1 MTPKPSTRPF
11 GSPIRLPAMATTLL
25 EVLAAVIYPPACP
38 LCGRDRP
45 LASPPAP
52 CRSCRRRLAPL
63 PDGCGKCAEPGERNP
78 CERCTVSPP
87 AVERTRACLPYRAGD
102 GGALLRTALVRWKYQ
117 GDHAIGACLARL
129 FAERTRAF
137 ETDADAI
144 VPTPM
149 RRARLLRRGFDQAAV
164 LARAVASTRALPV
177 LAALRRL
184 RGGAS
189 QTALGRGA
197 REANVRG
204 AFRVRDAA
212 AVEGRSILLVDDVL
226 TSGATSD
233 ECATVLR
240 RAGARR
246 VELWTLGRTL
256 RTGK

>member
-1 MTPKPSTRPF
+1 M
-11 GSPIRLPAMATTLL
+11 
-25 EVLAAVIYPPACP
+25 
-38 LCGRDRP
+38 
-45 LASPPAP
+45 
-52 CRSCRRRLAPL
+52 
-63 PDGCGKCAEPGERNP
+63 
-78 CERCTVSPP
+78 
-87 AVERTRACLPYRAGD
+87 
-102 GGALLRTALVRWKYQ
+102 RWKYQ

-144 VPTPM
+144 VPIPM

-189 QTALGRGA
+189 QTVLGRGA

-246 VELWTLGRTL
+246 VELVELQVRKASLEDVFVGLTKRDGGVASPAAEPDSVAPKASAGAKGTKR
-256 RTGK
+256 